1 MGTTAKAKTR
11 SGDLHKELANQNKR
25 DELLKGIFDHQI
37 VALGFDDVQS
47 LLADDGI
54 VIRSIDGGDTC
65 QAAIDDAMSAPQLQ
79 GCDVF
84 KADKLL
90 TTVSI
95 RKRDNDFMEMTEA
108 MEAIDTFFDNF
119 DVNHTIIKW
128 GFSCHPEQPQEFIVN
143 LWVVR
148 I

>member
-54 VIRSIDGGDTC
+54 VIRSIGGGDTC
-65 QAAIDDAMSAPQLQ
+65 RRQLTMLCQ
-79 GCDVF
+79 PPSF
-84 KADKLL
+84 KA
-90 TTVSI
+90 
-95 RKRDNDFMEMTEA
+95 A
-108 MEAIDTFFDNF
+108 MYSRPT
-119 DVNHTIIKW
+119 
-128 GFSCHPEQPQEFIVN
+128 SS
-143 LWVVR
+143 
-148 I
+148 